1 MKIKKFFTIPIFFL
15 LILAACSSQTGQK
28 PKVNQVIKDENI
40 ESAMET
46 PSFESGEEAT
56 MTPVEKLS
64 DEVSPPAGA
73 QREFTTD
80 FSIHAVPYDEILSGG
95 PSKDGIPSIDN
106 PQFINIEEADQW
118 LDSREP
124 VIRVTINQA
133 VKAYP
138 IQILTWHEI
147 VNDSLGGT
155 PIVVSFCPLCN
166 TAIVFERT
174 VDDEVLDFGT
184 SGRLRYSN
192 LIMYDRQTES
202 WWQQGTGEAIVGEL
216 TGHKLK
222 LLPAG
227 MISWDVFKNAHPDGL
242 VLSRETGHNR
252 SYGRNPYPGYD
263 DVDNSPF
270 LYQGPEIP
278 GALPPVARILA
289 LEFDGQ
295 PIAYPYSLLADL
307 QVINDRVGGQPVVI
321 FWVPGMASAL
331 DTQVISDGQD
341 VGSAIAFS
349 RILNGQ
355 ELTFKLEGDNF
366 IDIGTGSSW
375 DFLGN
380 ALSGPLKGEQLNQ
393 VVALNYLWFA
403 WAAFKPE
410 TTIYQPDL

>member
-1 MKIKKFFTIPIFFL
+1 MKIKKLFTIPILFL
-15 LILAACSSQTGQK
+15 LIFAACSSQTGQR
-28 PKVNQVIKDENI
+28 PTGNQVIKDENI
-40 ESAMET
+40 ESATET

-56 MTPVEKLS
+56 MTPVENLS
-64 DEVSPPAGA
+64 DEASPPAGA
-73 QREFTTD
+73 LREFTTD

-95 PSKDGIPSIDN
+95 PSKDGIPAIDN
-106 PQFINIEEADQW
+106 PEFISVEEADQW

-216 TGHKLK
+216 TGHKLE

-227 MISWDVFKNAHPDGL
+227 MISWEVFKNAHPDGL

-295 PIAYPYSLLADL
+295 PIAYPYSVLADL
-307 QVINDRVGGQPVVI
+307 QVINDRVGEQDVVI

-366 IDIGTGSSW
+366 IDVETGSSW

-410 TTIYQPDL
+410 TTIYQLDL